1 MASVSII
8 IPVYNTAEY
17 LRKCLDSVAGQTL
30 KDIEIIC
37 VDDGSTD
44 RSPLIL
50 DEYAEKD
57 KRIMVIH
64 KQNGGLVSARKA
76 GVCEASGNYIGYVD
90 SDDWI
95 DPDMYEKLYE
105 KADRYQVD
113 LVTSGY
119 FFEGNYV
126 TEHYDTVPDG
136 LYEKKRMAY
145 LRERT
150 IYNLSARETGLR
162 ATLCSKLFRTDLIKK
177 IQLQIPDAVSISED
191 KACLVTYMLKCESAY
206 ILKEAYYHYMIHGK
220 SMVHKGDT
228 GYLVAVNS
236 VYQYFLTLFG
246 CPEFISGMRRQ
257 AEIYITE
264 MLVHGINTRL
274 GFENRNMLWVDPYWL
289 DRIPLGAKILL
300 YGAGELGGKYRK
312 QLCSRADLQYVGC
325 MDYEYG
331 KHSSAEIEVKSP
343 ADFLQAKYDYVV
355 ITIKNKRKA
364 ETVKSLLIQDGMD
377 SDKILWFEQKEIY
390 WKFLEAEGL
399 LE

>member
-17 LRKCLDSVAGQTL
+17 LRKCLDSVTGQTL

-57 KRIMVIH
+57 KRITVIH
-64 KQNGGLVSARKA
+64 KKNGGLVSARKA
-76 GVCEASGNYIGYVD
+76 GVCAASGNYVGYVD

-95 DPDMYEKLYE
+95 EPDMYETLYE

-126 TEHYDTVPDG
+126 TEHYDTLPDG
-136 LYEKKRMAY
+136 WYEKKRMAY

-162 ATLCSKLFRTDLIKK
+162 ATLCSKLFRADLIKK

-191 KACLVTYMLKCESAY
+191 KVCLVTYMLECESAY
-206 ILKEAYYHYMIHGK
+206 LLKKAYYHYIIHGK

-228 GYLVAVNS
+228 GYLAAVNS
-236 VYQYFLTLFG
+236 VYQYFLALFG
-246 CPEFISGMRRQ
+246 RPEFTSGMRRQ

-264 MLVHGINTRL
+264 MLIHGINTRL

-289 DRIPLGAKILL
+289 DRIPHGAKILL

-312 QLCSRADLQYVGC
+312 QLGSRADLQYAGC
-325 MDYEYG
+325 MDYGYE
-331 KHSSAEIEVKSP
+331 KHSESEPEVKPP
-343 ADFLQAKYDYVV
+343 ADFLQAEYDYIV

-364 ETVKSLLIQDGMD
+364 EEVRKQLIQDGMA
-377 SDKILWFEQKEIY
+377 SDKVLWFEQKEIY